1 MTNVDYIAGVGEE
14 NQFLNRLPDNIGG
27 TGKNPL
33 DILRSPDNLI
43 CMYKPSGGVL
53 TPAFR
58 LPTAGLS
65 TLKVVETN
73 NSLIQYIKTIIA

>member
-1 MTNVDYIAGVGEE
+1 MTNVDYIAGVGEQY
-14 NQFLNRLPDNIGG
+14 QFLNRFPDDIGS

-33 DILRSPDNLI
+33 DILRSPNYLI

-53 TPAFR
+53 IPAFR

-65 TLKVVETN
+65 TLKVVERKN
-73 NSLIQYIKTIIA
+73 MLIQYITTITA